1 MFDQALPASS
11 STRRVGRLALAMS
24 AALGCNSGDNHVSS
38 LEVHTDHG
46 AVVGMQASGVHAF
59 LGIPYAAAPV
69 GALRWKAPTEVSW
82 TDARPAQ
89 QYGPPCYGVS
99 LLDSRTVRTGAS
111 EDCLSLNIW
120 SPPDAAGR
128 PVLFWIH
135 GGGFI
140 DGSGRD
146 YPGDVLAS
154 TGDVV
159 VVTINYRLG
168 ALGTLAI
175 PSADGGGNLALLDQQ
190 FALQWV
196 RRNIAEF
203 GGDPAQVTVAGESA
217 GASAACLHAAMPSS
231 QTLLSALLMESGS
244 CDGVQVPAQAA
255 ATADA
260 LATQW
265 GCAAAD
271 GTLDEGCLRALPAE
285 TVVRGNTL
293 TQVAPILDGTLVPT
307 SPRAALAAGSFAKV
321 PILAGYNA
329 NEGLFFTDG
338 VYAAAGLTDLSNYPA
353 LLDLAYGPLGPTLLA
368 LYPLADYGN
377 DPRTAFAS
385 IIRDSLF
392 ECPTRHL
399 FSASQAP
406 VFAYDFSYA
415 PSLSSPQPV
424 LAMHTVEL
432 PYVWGIP
439 LPWTWWDQAN
449 AGVPGTPRELEL
461 AAQIRTAWT
470 TFVTTHAPTQSGSSA
485 PPWPA
490 FSASSQSTMMFGA
503 STSAAA
509 LPSNANCALWDQLYG
524 GL

>member
-1 MFDQALPASS
+1 
-11 STRRVGRLALAMS
+11 
-24 AALGCNSGDNHVSS
+24 
-38 LEVHTDHG
+38 
-46 AVVGMQASGVHAF
+46 
-59 LGIPYAAAPV
+59 
-69 GALRWKAPTEVSW
+69 
-82 TDARPAQ
+82 
-89 QYGPPCYGVS
+89 
-99 LLDSRTVRTGAS
+99 
-111 EDCLSLNIW
+111 
-120 SPPDAAGR
+120 
-128 PVLFWIH
+128 
-135 GGGFI
+135 
-140 DGSGRD
+140 
-146 YPGDVLAS
+146 
-154 TGDVV
+154 
-159 VVTINYRLG
+159 
-168 ALGTLAI
+168 
-175 PSADGGGNLALLDQQ
+175 
-190 FALQWV
+190 
-196 RRNIAEF
+196 
-203 GGDPAQVTVAGESA
+203 VTVAGESA

-415 PSLSSPQPV
+415 PSLSSPQP
-424 LAMHTVEL
+424 AFH
-432 PYVWGIP
+432 YRGRGGIK
-439 LPWTWWDQAN
+439 
-449 AGVPGTPRELEL
+449 
-461 AAQIRTAWT
+461 RTR
-470 TFVTTHAPTQSGSSA
+470 VC
-485 PPWPA
+485 PA
-490 FSASSQSTMMFGA
+490 RRASSSSPRRSGPPGPRSSPRTHQRRAGRARRRGQRSRHRHKA
-503 STSAAA
+503 R
-509 LPSNANCALWDQLYG
+509 
-524 GL
+524 